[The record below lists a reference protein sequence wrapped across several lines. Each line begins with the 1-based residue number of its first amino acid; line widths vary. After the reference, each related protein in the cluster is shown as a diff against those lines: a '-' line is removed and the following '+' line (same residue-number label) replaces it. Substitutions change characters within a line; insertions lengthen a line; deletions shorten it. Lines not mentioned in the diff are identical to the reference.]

1 MGTFGLED
9 RIRPE
14 IDEPIN
20 LIKYGHTDTAAETS
34 TQVNVRL
41 VSGDHLETCKAI
53 ALRTGIVKNLNELKM
68 ESTAMTGAQF
78 REAIG
83 PYQTSIDP
91 ETGATIIDFENAD
104 QFKAVKRRVRVI
116 ARATPEDKFLLI
128 RGI

>member
-1 MGTFGLED
+1 
-9 RIRPE
+9 
-14 IDEPIN
+14 
-20 LIKYGHTDTAAETS
+20 
-34 TQVNVRL
+34 
-41 VSGDHLETCKAI
+41 
-53 ALRTGIVKNLNELKM
+53 
-68 ESTAMTGAQF
+68 MTGAQF